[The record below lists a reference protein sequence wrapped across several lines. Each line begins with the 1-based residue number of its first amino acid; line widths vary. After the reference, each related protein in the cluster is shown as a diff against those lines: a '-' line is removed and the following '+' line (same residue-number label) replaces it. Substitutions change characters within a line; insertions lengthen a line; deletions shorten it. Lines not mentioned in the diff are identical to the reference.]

1 MTSPTERATTTERSL
16 DGIIDPRVFQGVLN
30 LNDSDSTDFSTQLFD
45 TYLAVAKSTLNDMDR
60 AVGNKDFSELSLL
73 AASLQD
79 TSDAMGV
86 VQVRQSCSRLQEV
99 IRAWAETKLG
109 PIDGITTAHE
119 RLKTDFAVAKTQL
132 TKFVETGVVPSG
144 WVAPPLVVPTNSTA
158 GIDSGRAGGL
168 PSTSFEIIVSFTVS
182 FGGWSVRSLITRSAE
197 RPFIFRPMSNCHHQ
211 TVELI
216 APDLTKPHS
225 HAHIQVIDP
234 STITR
239 LVPTCPSFVSTARA
253 LRTTCS
259 VRQFST
265 PTPGPTKPSSSSSNL
280 PLYLGGAG
288 VVGLATYVYL
298 GGSAAPF
305 STTFRSTRCESRD
318 PEKSALDPERFL
330 DLKLKA
336 VEPYN
341 HNTSRFVF
349 ELPDGGA
356 ALSPVTSLVVVRASE
371 GADGA
376 PLDKKGNPVIRP
388 YTPISRPEH
397 EGELVLLIKKYE
409 SGVISKYVHERLK
422 PGATLA
428 IKGPILKFPYKAN
441 EFEQVALIGGGSGI
455 TPLYQLLDHALAD
468 PANRTRFTL
477 LFANV
482 SEADILLREELS
494 ALERAH
500 PQALRIVHTLD
511 KPPQGWAGASGYVSR
526 DLIKTHV
533 PPAELGDK
541 VKVFVCGPP
550 GQVTAV
556 AGKKDGMKQ
565 GAIGGILKELG
576 YSEDQV
582 FKF

>member
-1 MTSPTERATTTERSL
+1 M
-16 DGIIDPRVFQGVLN
+16 
-30 LNDSDSTDFSTQLFD
+30 
-45 TYLAVAKSTLNDMDR
+45 
-60 AVGNKDFSELSLL
+60 SLL
-73 AASLQD
+73 
-79 TSDAMGV
+79 
-86 VQVRQSCSRLQEV
+86 RL
-99 IRAWAETKLG
+99 AT
-109 PIDGITTAHE
+109 
-119 RLKTDFAVAKTQL
+119 
-132 TKFVETGVVPSG
+132 
-144 WVAPPLVVPTNSTA
+144 
-158 GIDSGRAGGL
+158 
-168 PSTSFEIIVSFTVS
+168 
-182 FGGWSVRSLITRSAE
+182 
-197 RPFIFRPMSNCHHQ
+197 
-211 TVELI
+211 
-216 APDLTKPHS
+216 
-225 HAHIQVIDP
+225 
-234 STITR
+234 
-239 LVPTCPSFVSTARA
+239 RA
-253 LRTTCS
+253 LRPTCS
-259 VRQFST
+259 ARQFST
-265 PTPGPTKPSSSSSNL
+265 PTPGPAKSSNL

-305 STTFRSTRCESRD
+305 STTSAAPAAKPK
-318 PEKSALDPERFL
+318 PEKSALDPTQFL
-330 DLKLKA
+330 DLKLKS

-356 ALSPVTSLVVVRASE
+356 ALSPVASFVAVRASE

-376 PLDKKGNPVIRP
+376 PLDKNGNPVIRP

-409 SGVISKYVHERLK
+409 TGVLSKYVHEQLK
-422 PGATLA
+422 PGATLS
-428 IKGPILKFPYKAN
+428 IKGPITKFPYKAN
-441 EFEQVALIGGGSGI
+441 EFEHVALIGGGSGI

-468 PANRTRFTL
+468 PTNRTRFTL
-477 LFANV
+477 LYANV
-482 SEADILLREELS
+482 SEADVLMREELS

-511 KPPQGWAGASGYVSR
+511 NPPQGWAGASGYVNR
-526 DLIKTHV
+526 ELIKAHV

-550 GQVTAV
+550 GQVVAL

>member
-1 MTSPTERATTTERSL
+1 M
-16 DGIIDPRVFQGVLN
+16 
-30 LNDSDSTDFSTQLFD
+30 
-45 TYLAVAKSTLNDMDR
+45 
-60 AVGNKDFSELSLL
+60 SLL
-73 AASLQD
+73 
-79 TSDAMGV
+79 
-86 VQVRQSCSRLQEV
+86 R
-99 IRAWAETKLG
+99 
-109 PIDGITTAHE
+109 
-119 RLKTDFAVAKTQL
+119 F
-132 TKFVETGVVPSG
+132 
-144 WVAPPLVVPTNSTA
+144 
-158 GIDSGRAGGL
+158 
-168 PSTSFEIIVSFTVS
+168 
-182 FGGWSVRSLITRSAE
+182 
-197 RPFIFRPMSNCHHQ
+197 
-211 TVELI
+211 
-216 APDLTKPHS
+216 
-225 HAHIQVIDP
+225 
-234 STITR
+234 
-239 LVPTCPSFVSTARA
+239 TARA
-253 LRTTCS
+253 VRPICS
-259 VRQFST
+259 ARQFST
-265 PTPGPTKPSSSSSNL
+265 PTPEPTKKSSSNL
-280 PLYLGGAG
+280 PFYLGGAG
-288 VVGLATYVYL
+288 LVGLATYVYI
-298 GGSAAPF
+298 GGSALPF
-305 STTFRSTRCESRD
+305 STAFTTPAAKPK

-336 VEPYN
+336 IEPYN

-356 ALSPVTSLVVVRASE
+356 VLSPVASLVVVRASE
-371 GADGA
+371 GADGV

-428 IKGPILKFPYKAN
+428 IKGPITKFPYKEN

-477 LFANV
+477 LYANV

-494 ALERAH
+494 ALELAH
-500 PQALRIVHTLD
+500 PHALRIVHTLD
-511 KPPQGWAGASGYVSR
+511 KPPQGWAGASGYIGR
-526 DLIKTHV
+526 ELIKAHV

-550 GQVTAV
+550 GQVIAV

-565 GAIGGILKELG
+565 GTIGGILKELG